1 MGTPREYGFNDI
13 SKENILKAD
22 PLSLFFFLF
31 SFLAPPL
38 FFRFLFF
45 SFYIFSGRPRLE
57 WPRLAGKLFSWEG
70 GGRGG
75 VRGGA
80 TTQVK
85 TYSRVCEARAS
96 HAWPTAVL
104 VSDRSH
110 ESRLDGGQMLS
121 TVLECIGAAGGA
133 GNCRHSPAPSQPP
146 VLEKAPSL
154 SLPSFRKIP
163 DEGQTRFFFFL
174 FIFFFSFF
182 FKQDSDPEVVV
193 THVRFLGC
201 LTWEQSKRDKRED

>member
-22 PLSLFFFLF
+22 PLSLFFFFF
-31 SFLAPPL
+31 SRSPL
-38 FFRFLFF
+38 FFPLF

-70 GGRGG
+70 RGG
-75 VRGGA
+75 QRGGA

-85 TYSRVCEARAS
+85 TYSRVCEAQAS

-104 VSDRSH
+104 VSDRSR
-110 ESRLDGGQMLS
+110 ESRLHGGRMLS

-133 GNCRHSPAPSQPP
+133 GICRHSPAPLATFGPQEGTLSLPFSIS
-146 VLEKAPSL
+146 PSL
-154 SLPSFRKIP
+154 SLPP
-163 DEGQTRFFFFL
+163 LFL
-174 FIFFFSFF
+174 KSRWRTNAIFFF
-182 FKQDSDPEVVV
+182 P
-193 THVRFLGC
+193 L
-201 LTWEQSKRDKRED
+201 